1 MTPSQRRT
9 EIIRLIAEID
19 QDIREAE
26 SLLSSEL
33 LDPEER
39 QAAGVWAEF
48 YRRAAVRA
56 ERLLERVG

>member
-9 EIIRLIAEID
+9 EIIRLLARID

-39 QAAGVWAEF
+39 QAAGVCAEF
-48 YRRAAVRA
+48 YRRSAVRA
-56 ERLLERVG
+56 ERLLERV